1 MCIVDWT
8 LKVTDLAIVG
18 STLAGPILAVWASEW
33 RQERKALHERKEWV
47 FRTLWS
53 TRSAKLRPE
62 HVQALNH
69 IDFAY
74 PVDKYPDI
82 SDAWRLYNDHLNT
95 DQGTTRD
102 SQDRWNGTAHS
113 LLVTLVHLM
122 ATDLNFPLPKSLANQ
137 PSYYP
142 RAFSE
147 SEQIQREILV
157 ALLDVLNGNTSIS
170 IRGGKKAA

>member
-1 MCIVDWT
+1 MCIIDWT
-8 LKVTDLAIVG
+8 LKITDLAIVG

-74 PVDKYPDI
+74 PVPE
-82 SDAWRLYNDHLNT
+82 S
-95 DQGTTRD
+95 
-102 SQDRWNGTAHS
+102 
-113 LLVTLVHLM
+113 VTPSPRQ
-122 ATDLNFPLPKSLANQ
+122 PLGLA
-137 PSYYP
+137 
-142 RAFSE
+142 
-147 SEQIQREILV
+147 
-157 ALLDVLNGNTSIS
+157 
-170 IRGGKKAA
+170 AAAKC